1 MRQPASGILPAVP
14 NQRKVA
20 RPTSVSI
27 VGPGNLGTAL
37 ALTLSSAGWKVN
49 FIAVRSAAARKRRE
63 NRELARRVG
72 AQLVLLG
79 RKPLDTD
86 VVWIAVP
93 DDAILPVAERLAGR
107 QSWRG
112 RIVFHSSGALTS
124 DQLAPLEKQG
134 AKVASVHPGMTFVR
148 SSVPRM
154 AGVAFAIEGGAT
166 ATRLAR
172 KIVRQLHGR
181 SYSINKRSKV
191 LYHVFGSFAS
201 PLVIAMIASLE
212 RVALAAGI
220 APGNIK
226 TMMVPLLW
234 QTLRN
239 YLKHDAASA
248 FSGPLQRGDVAT
260 VRMHLAELKALPE
273 AREVYV
279 ALARAAIKNLPVKNK
294 AQLERE
300 LGTAKPG

>member
-1 MRQPASGILPAVP
+1 LRQPASGILPAVP
-14 NQRKVA
+14 NQRKVS

-37 ALTLSSAGWKVN
+37 ALTLSSAGWKVK
-49 FIAVRSAAARKRRE
+49 FIAVRSAAARKRKE
-63 NRELARRVG
+63 SRELARRVG
-72 AQLVLLG
+72 AKLVRLG
-79 RKPLDTD
+79 RDPLDTD

-93 DDAILPVAERLAGR
+93 DDAILLVAEQLAGR
-107 QSWRG
+107 QSWSG

-124 DQLAPLEKQG
+124 DQLAPLQKQG

-154 AGVAFAIEGGAT
+154 AGVAFAIEGDAA

-172 KIVRQLHGR
+172 DMVRQLHGT

-201 PLVIAMIASLE
+201 PLVIAMMASLE

-239 YLKHDAASA
+239 YLKHDAALA
-248 FSGPLQRGDVAT
+248 FSGPLQRGDVVT
-260 VRMHLAELKALPE
+260 VRKHLAELKALPE

-300 LGTAKPG
+300 LGTAKQR